1 MLSWLSWIRSWN
13 RNFRLLAVAVFG
25 MGMFFGVQ
33 FSLFHNFI
41 VERIGI
47 EAYELGYMEALRE
60 VPGFLNALFIAI
72 MMYFAPPILA
82 GISLIVMGF
91 GLALYGY
98 ANSFWDVLIYSFVWS
113 IGFHAWIPLQG
124 AMSLTYSEGAEKGK
138 WLGSLRSVE
147 SLAMLA
153 AIVLCKFAVDVL
165 EFGRLFQI
173 GGTAVAIGGVALMFA
188 SRQLQA
194 ERENRFVLRK
204 RYWLYYLLSFLQGCR
219 RQIFITFAVF
229 ALVKVYGTDRS
240 IIITLILINQVV
252 VFFFSPLMG
261 RFVDKFGERV
271 MLSAS
276 YIGLIFVFTGYALM
290 KNPHHLYILYCVD
303 NFLFVGGIAM
313 TTYVNKITPKS
324 DLKPTLAMGVTMNH
338 VAAVTAPL
346 VGGLVWMKLGYE
358 VIFLSGAVVAFLT
371 LIATQW
377 MKVQPAL
384 TDAKP
389 EMAAD

>member
-1 MLSWLSWIRSWN
+1 MGSWS
-13 RNFRLLAVAVFG
+13 RNFRLLACAVFG
-25 MGMFFGVQ
+25 TGVFFGVQ

-47 EAYELGYMEALRE
+47 EAHQLGYMEAFRE
-60 VPGFLNALFIAI
+60 VPGFLNAVFIAV

-82 GISLIVMGF
+82 GLSLIVMGL
-91 GLALYGY
+91 GLALYAQ
-98 ANSFWDVLIYSFVWS
+98 ANSFWAVLIYSFVWS
-113 IGFHAWIPLQG
+113 IGFHAWIPLRSTM
-124 AMSLTYSEGAEKGK
+124 ALAYSEGEEKGK
-138 WLGSLRSVE
+138 WLGSLRSIE
-147 SLAMLA
+147 SVAMLA

-165 EFGRLFQI
+165 EFGGLFQV
-173 GGTAVAIGGVALMFA
+173 GGVAVAIGGVALMFA
-188 SRQLQA
+188 SRQLQT
-194 ERENRFVLRK
+194 EQEDRFVLRK

-229 ALVKVYGTDRS
+229 ALVKEYGTNRD

-252 VFFFSPLMG
+252 VFFFSPLIG
-261 RFVDKFGERV
+261 HLVDKFGERI
-271 MLSAS
+271 MLSTS
-276 YIGLIFVFTGYALM
+276 YIGLIFVFIGYALL

-313 TTYVNKITPKS
+313 TTYVNKIAPKS
-324 DLKPTLAMGVTMNH
+324 ELKPTLAMGVTMNH

-358 VIFLSGAVVAFLT
+358 VIFISGAVAAFIT
-371 LIATQW
+371 LIVTQW

-384 TDAKP
+384 IDTAP
-389 EMAAD
+389 EPIGD

>member
-1 MLSWLSWIRSWN
+1 MLSWILSWN
-13 RNFRLLAVAVFG
+13 RNFRLLACAVFG
-25 MGMFFGVQ
+25 TGVFFGIQ

-47 EAYELGYMEALRE
+47 DAHELGYMEAFRE

-91 GLALYGY
+91 GLALYSQ
-98 ANSFWDVLIYSFVWS
+98 ANSFLAVLIYSFVWS

-124 AMSLTYSEGAEKGK
+124 TMALSYSEGEEKGK

-147 SLAMLA
+147 SLSMLA
-153 AIVLCKFAVDVL
+153 AIILCMFAVNML
-165 EFGRLFQI
+165 EFEGLFQI
-173 GGTAVAIGGVALMFA
+173 GGASVAIGGVALMFA

-204 RYWLYYLLSFLQGCR
+204 CYWLYYLLSFLQGCR

-240 IIITLILINQVV
+240 IIITLILINQVI

-261 RFVDKFGERV
+261 QLVDKLGERI

-276 YIGLIFVFTGYALM
+276 YIGLIFVFVGYALL
-290 KNPHHLYILYCVD
+290 KNPHHLYLLYCID

-313 TTYVNKITPKS
+313 MTYVNKIAPKS

-338 VAAVTAPL
+338 IAAVTAPL

-358 VIFLSGAVVAFLT
+358 VIFISGAAVALIT
-371 LIATQW
+371 LIVTQW

-384 TDAKP
+384 VDEATGD
-389 EMAAD
+389 